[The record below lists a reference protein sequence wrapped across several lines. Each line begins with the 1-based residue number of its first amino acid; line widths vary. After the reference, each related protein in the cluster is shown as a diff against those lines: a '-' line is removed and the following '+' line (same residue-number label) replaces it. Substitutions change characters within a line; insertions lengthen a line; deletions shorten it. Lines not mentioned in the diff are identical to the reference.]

1 MNLERPQSATF
12 QDQTIPPGAR
22 LAGAAALVHELSI
35 AAPVRRPSCV
45 ADQHVS
51 GSRRRDG
58 AWTVYDKRYW
68 PGDEYADHLAFVLK
82 HEDADFLVLKR
93 IFEAAP
99 RAEIE
104 AMARAAPTALDVRRA
119 WYLYETLTGRT
130 LDVEDAPR
138 AAAIDLLDPKAYFT
152 GKPRLSKR
160 HRVRDNLLGTGR
172 FTPVIRRTQALEQ
185 IVALDLAARA
195 RDTVGRTG
203 GHLVARAASF
213 MLLADS
219 RASFQIEGERP
230 PRNRLE
236 RWGRAVLQAGK
247 HKLTLDEIIRLHGV
261 LIEDT
266 RFVRAGLRRDGVFVG
281 ERDHVGDPLPEF
293 IGARAQDLADLMAG
307 MLEAND
313 RMRDDGI
320 DPVLQAAATAFGFVY
335 VHPFEDGNG
344 RLHRCLIH
352 HVLAE
357 RKFTP
362 AGMVFPV
369 SSVMLDRIDDYRTTL
384 QRHSG
389 PLMPFIEW
397 RPTPERNVEVLN
409 DTADLYR
416 YFDATEATE
425 FLYACVRRTVEDDLP
440 REIDY
445 LRRHDEAIQRI
456 MEAVEM
462 PDRIAENL
470 VMLIRQN
477 NGSLSKNRREGEFRQ
492 LRDDEVRLVERIVG
506 DAFAGFGDAPGE
518 LATIPPHG

>member
-1 MNLERPQSATF
+1 MRLEKSQTGVF
-12 QDQTIPPGAR
+12 QGQTISEGLQ
-22 LAGAAALVHELSI
+22 LAGTSALVHELSI

-45 ADQHVS
+45 SEQHVS
-51 GSRRRDG
+51 GSRRQDG
-58 AWTVYDKRYW
+58 SWNVFDKRYW
-68 PGDEYADHLAFVLK
+68 PGDSFADHLTFILR
-82 HEDADFLVLKR
+82 HEDTDLLILRR
-93 IFEAAP
+93 IFEAVP
-99 RAEIE
+99 QAEVE
-104 AMARAAPTALDVRRA
+104 ALVREAPTALSARRA

-138 AAAIDLLDPKAYFT
+138 TDAIDLLDPKTYFT

-172 FTPVIRRTQALEQ
+172 FNPVIRRTAALEQ
-185 IVALDLAARA
+185 ILKLDLAAKA
-195 RDTVGRTG
+195 RDTVGHTG

-247 HKLTLDEIIRLHGV
+247 NRLTLDEILRLHGV

-266 RFVRAGLRRDGVFVG
+266 RFVRAGLRADGVFLG
-281 ERDHVGDPLPEF
+281 ERDHNGDPLPEF
-293 IGARAQDLADLMAG
+293 IGARAADLNDLMTG

-313 RMRDDGI
+313 RMRDDGL
-320 DPVLQAAATAFGFVY
+320 DPVLQAVATAFGFVY

-362 AGMVFPV
+362 PGMVFPV
-369 SSVMLDRIDDYRTTL
+369 SSVMLDRIDDYGTTL
-384 QRHSG
+384 QAHSA
-389 PLMPFIEW
+389 PLMPFIDW

-416 YFDATEATE
+416 YFDCTEAAE
-425 FLYACVRRTVEDDLP
+425 FLYACVRRTVESDLP

-445 LRRHDEAIQRI
+445 LRRHDEAIRRI
-456 MEAVEM
+456 MDAVEM

-470 VMLIRQN
+470 VMFIRQN
-477 NGSLSKNRREGEFRQ
+477 KGTLSKKRREGEFSK
-492 LRDDEVRLVERIVG
+492 LRDDEVTLIEGIVV
-506 DAFAGFGDAPGE
+506 DAFAGFEGPAPADGDA
-518 LATIPPHG
+518 ADA